1 MNAIRRQNAT
11 IDWSKIAGKSELSD
25 EERRIVELLAAR
37 KSLPAIGK
45 ELGQHRSMIW
55 RKIERI
61 KARLSPSSDSR
72 PGFSRGDVK

>member
-1 MNAIRRQNAT
+1 MNAIRPRNAT
-11 IDWSKIAGKSELSD
+11 IDWSKIAGESELSD

-61 KARLSPSSDSR
+61 KARLSP
-72 PGFSRGDVK
+72 P